1 MEWIF
6 KILLCILLTS
16 IIGYDRKKNGMIVG
30 VRTHVIVGLSAVML
44 QIISIEAISKGYGG
58 EVFRLGGQMLSGIGF
73 LGAGAIMKNDKTI
86 KGLTTASTIFLV
98 ACIGL
103 AVGFGMYMLSI
114 VITAIAY
121 AFLEDI
127 FHIR

>member
-1 MEWIF
+1 MEWTF
-6 KILLCILLTS
+6 KIFLCIILTG
-16 IIGYDRKKNGMIVG
+16 IIGYDREKNGTMVG
-30 VRTHVIVGLSAVML
+30 IRTHVIVGLSAVML
-44 QIISIEAISKGYGG
+44 QIISIEAISNGYGG

-114 VITAIAY
+114 IITAISY

-127 FHIR
+127 FHIK